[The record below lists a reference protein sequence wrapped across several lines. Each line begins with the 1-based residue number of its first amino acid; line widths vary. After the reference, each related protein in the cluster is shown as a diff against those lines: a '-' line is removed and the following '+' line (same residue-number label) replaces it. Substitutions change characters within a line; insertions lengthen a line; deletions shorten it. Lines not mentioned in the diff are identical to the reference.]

1 MTRILIIDDSLFQR
15 RIISAPLKVA
25 GYEVLEAVNGNDG
38 LEKIIIEKPD
48 LILLDILM
56 PEKDGFEV
64 LKELQIAQNTIPVIM
79 LTSDVQDSTR
89 NECLDHGAQA
99 FINKPVKAE
108 DLIPVIRTVLGK
120 KS

>member
-15 RIISAPLKVA
+15 RIISAPLKA
-25 GYEVLEAVNGNDG
+25 EGYEVLEAVNGKDG

-64 LKELQIAQNTIPVIM
+64 LKELQEAQNTIPVIM

-89 NECLDHGAQA
+89 EECLKHGAKA
-99 FINKPVKAE
+99 FVNKPVKSE
-108 DLIPVIRTVLGK
+108 DLIPIIRSSLGE

>member
-15 RIISAPLKVA
+15 RIISAPLKTE
-25 GYEVLEAVNGNDG
+25 GYEISEAVNGKDG
-38 LEKIIIEKPD
+38 LAKIIVEKPD
-48 LILLDILM
+48 LIILDILM

-64 LKELQIAQNTIPVIM
+64 LKELQETRNKIPVIM

-89 NECLDHGAQA
+89 DECLAYGAQA
-99 FINKPVKAE
+99 FVNKPVKAT
-108 DLIPVIRTVLGK
+108 DLIPIITSLLGE

>member
-1 MTRILIIDDSLFQR
+1 MTRILIVDDSLFQR

-25 GYEVLEAVNGNDG
+25 GYEGIEAVNGKDG
-38 LEKIIIEKPD
+38 LEKIITLKPD

-64 LKELQIAQNTIPVIM
+64 LKELETAQSKIPVIM

-89 NECLDHGAQA
+89 DECLSHGAQA
-99 FINKPVKAE
+99 FVNKPVKAE
-108 DLIPVIRTVLGK
+108 DLLPVIRSLLGE